1 MKPTFL
7 ISAPVDTFSGYG
19 ARSRDLIKS
28 IVELDKYNVKVL
40 PQRWGNTPWG
50 FISENPRWK
59 FLEELFI
66 QRIEQQPDIWMQ
78 ITVPN
83 EFQPIGKYN
92 IGVTAGMET
101 TGVHH
106 SWVEGINRMDL
117 NIVPSEHSK
126 TTFLNSNFQQQ
137 NQQGQ
142 IVGELKVAKPIEVL
156 FEGVDLDIFKEIPAP
171 ELTFD
176 FNFDQIPEKFCYLF
190 VGHWLQGGFGEDRKN
205 VGLLVKSFLETFKN
219 KKDQPALIM
228 KTAIAGASIMS
239 REEVLGKIDSIRK
252 TVKGNLPNIYLLHG
266 DFTDEQMNELYNQPK
281 VKAMVSLT
289 KGEGFGRPLLEWTTS
304 RKPIITTNWSGHVDF
319 INPEFC
325 NLINGELKPVHQS
338 AVVKDMILPETQWFN
353 ANHGEVGF
361 YLRDVYINYKKYVD
375 GGKRQA
381 YKTRT
386 EFSREKMRD
395 TLSSLLEK
403 NLPEFAV
410 QVPLQL
416 PKLQL
421 PKLELPELK

>member
-1 MKPTFL
+1 MKPTFV

-28 IVELDKYNVKVL
+28 IVELDKYDVKVL
-40 PQRWGNTPWG
+40 AQRWGNTPWG
-50 FISENPRWK
+50 FIEENPRWA
-59 FLEELFI
+59 FLKDLLIPRLEK
-66 QRIEQQPDIWMQ
+66 QPDIWMQ

-83 EFQPIGKYN
+83 EFQPVGKYN

-106 SWVEGINRMDL
+106 TWVQGINRMDL
-117 NIVPSEHSK
+117 NLVSSQHSK
-126 TTFLNSNFQQQ
+126 DSFLNSTFEQK

-142 IVGELKVAKPIEVL
+142 VAGVLKVEKPIEVL
-156 FEGVDLDIFKEIPAP
+156 FEGVDLDIYKELPTP

-176 FNFDQIPEKFCYLF
+176 FNFDQIPEKFAYLF
-190 VGHWLQGGFGEDRKN
+190 VGHWLQGAFGEDRKN

-228 KTAIAGASIMS
+228 KTSSGGASVMS
-239 REEVLGKIDSIRK
+239 RDEVLRKINQIRK
-252 TVKGNLPNIYLLHG
+252 SVNGRLPNIYLLHG

-281 VKAMVSLT
+281 VKAMISLT

-319 INPEFC
+319 LDKEFC
-325 NLINGELKPVHQS
+325 NLIGGELSPVHQS
-338 AVVKDMILPETQWFN
+338 AVVKDMILPETKWLN
-353 ANHGEVGF
+353 ADHGEVGF

-375 GGKRQA
+375 GAKRQA

-386 EFSREKMRD
+386 EYSREAM
-395 TLSSLLEK
+395 TEQLLKVTEQYI
-403 NLPEFAV
+403 PEFAV
-410 QVPLQL
+410 QAP
-416 PKLQL
+416 LQL
-421 PKLELPELK
+421 PKLELPKLDTNV